1 MKINGSSKIGIWK
14 YSQTSEYERGDFI
27 VVGDKIYYCESD
39 VSGVLPDSPGSEEYF
54 SMYPGNMIKTKEEYY
69 KILEN
74 PEVATDMYVSGRAL
88 TEILQDSF
96 FGLGCNGE
104 IVSKVDYSG
113 SEEIASG
120 FSHTLSGGRTVV
132 DDIITDPDYNNGV
145 ALLSRDL
152 PSIKRYIGSSGGA
165 ASGSTNYIYCDRNKC
180 IGCWNCI
187 KVCRGNYIKK
197 TITNELVI
205 HNGND
210 GGNAENWNMP
220 VSICP
225 TGALAYSTEDSPEVQ
240 REMEIFNSL
249 NNNPA
254 EPEYDIIVYGA
265 TPDSTVRV
273 PTTTVM
279 PYDETWTSESIA
291 LCFDNSYSLDS
302 SFFSEAGLRSFIL
315 DNSDM
320 IFSSSYSGETLSEA
334 AINDL
339 FNNEFSVA
347 EIQNNAVL
355 EWKSG
360 VIEDYT
366 RSDNG
371 AIKISKTTTTNVLN
385 PNPPEGSSFKP
396 LLVSDREGSNASIF
410 LEALEVNSNF
420 IAALDRYASLNL
432 GMPSGSLRVIRKSTK
447 VVQEGE
453 KEETVYNEIIVSSPI
468 DSTLAV
474 IDSIWSRIKN
484 NTNVSQD
491 ILTTAISASLL
502 DTSNPTDTYHTFGT
516 YVRYY
521 ISNIVYPNIRYL
533 DIHKETSFASL
544 TATTSIANPAS
555 GIKDSLHW
563 GKTLDQVK
571 GYLRNDSGYYS
582 TSRSRYEMPP
592 IGRDS
597 EGPLG
602 IFTEA
607 ALSVST
613 DPRSEE
619 ARAKVALTNGIDCIR
634 ISYRALKAAGLLG
647 QNLNEENEERNNL
660 AALVREIRQQG
671 GYATCLI
678 NISHANST
686 PIIYVGGDMT
696 YSAASSQ
703 NWNTYTK
710 EEYQDILD
718 KLFKSNLGD
727 MKSLTL
733 QENFIT
739 SRISEWYNG
748 TSYSSNTLVDN
759 LSYSEWEALLN
770 SRAGENG
777 ADNLSVISSTSITP
791 RYNTILTGGN
801 GLLDGTVV
809 YDSSISVISTINPS
823 PYVLLRQYTY
833 KSDGVAYRIQ
843 ELVDQDYGLIWFRSA
858 SLRQNKFS
866 NPTDWKEVAANVQAI
881 LSKVS
886 EMTNFIESRE
896 DRYNTFRYR
905 SLPVDRLTTRTA
917 LPAELPDPQLVTVIL
932 YETIGPAN
940 DRKRTTY
947 TVVLNASGEDDY
959 RYYVNSDV
967 YAYIDSS
974 RVIHIDSDSGNTD
987 IGLLDVYYR
996 ESDTQQTIEI

>member
-14 YSQTSEYERGDFI
+14 YSQTSEYERGDFV

-74 PEVATDMYVSGRAL
+74 PEVATDMYVSGKAL

-120 FSHTLSGGRTVV
+120 FSHTLTGGRTVV

-165 ASGSTNYIYCDRNKC
+165 ASGSTNFIYCDRNKC

-187 KVCRGNYIKK
+187 KVCSGNFIKK

-205 HNGND
+205 NED
-210 GGNAENWNMP
+210 GNATNWNMP

-225 TGALAYSTEDSPEVQ
+225 TGALAYSTENSDEVQ
-240 REMEIFNSL
+240 REREIYNTLYNYSDDG
-249 NNNPA
+249 
-254 EPEYDIIVYGA
+254 EPDYDIVVYGC

-279 PYDETWTSESIA
+279 PYGETWATESIA

-302 SFFSEAGLRSFIL
+302 SFFSEAGLRTFIL
-315 DNSDM
+315 ENSDI
-320 IFSSSYSGETLSEA
+320 IFSSDYSGETLSEA

-366 RSDNG
+366 RYDNG
-371 AIKISKTTTTNVLN
+371 NIKISKTTTTNVLN
-385 PNPPEGSSFKP
+385 PNPPEESSFKP
-396 LLVSDREGSNASIF
+396 LLVSDKEGSNASIF

-420 IAALDRYASLNL
+420 VTALDRYAALNL
-432 GMPSGSLRVIRKSTK
+432 GMPSGSLRVVRKSTK
-447 VVQEGE
+447 VVQEGK
-453 KEETVYNEIIVSSPI
+453 KEETVYNEVTVNSPMS
-468 DSTLAV
+468 STLTAV
-474 IDSIWSRIKN
+474 DSIWQRIKSAG
-484 NTNVSQD
+484 VSQELLKKA
-491 ILTTAISASLL
+491 ITANLL
-502 DTSNPTDTYHTFGT
+502 VTNDPTDTYHTFGT
-516 YVRYY
+516 YARYY
-521 ISNIVYPNIRYL
+521 VSNVVYPNMRYL
-533 DIHKETSFASL
+533 DIHKKMTFTSLSVN
-544 TATTSIANPAS
+544 TATNTPATNYSI
-555 GIKDSLHW
+555 SLHW
-563 GKTLDQVK
+563 AKTIDQIK
-571 GYLRNDSGYYS
+571 NYLRNDSGYYS

-592 IGRDS
+592 IGREL

-607 ALSVST
+607 ALTGSI

-619 ARAKVALTNGIDCIR
+619 ARARVALTNGIDCIR
-634 ISYRALKAAGLLG
+634 ISYKALKAAGLVRIG
-647 QNLNEENEERNNL
+647 HESDDL

-671 GYATCLI
+671 GYATYLI
-678 NISHANST
+678 NVSHANST
-686 PIIYVGGDMT
+686 PIIYVGGDTT

-718 KLFKSNLGD
+718 KLFKSSLSNI
-727 MKSLTL
+727 KSLTL

-748 TSYSSNTLVDN
+748 TSYGSSTLVDN
-759 LSYSEWEALLN
+759 LSYSEWETLFN
-770 SRAGENG
+770 SRKDENG
-777 ADNLSVISSTSITP
+777 ADNLSVVSATSITP
-791 RYNTILTGGN
+791 RYFSILKTSASDTN
-801 GLLDGTVV
+801 LVDNTVV
-809 YDSSISVISTINPS
+809 YDSSISVITTINPS

-886 EMTNFIESRE
+886 EMTNYIESRE
-896 DRYNTFRYR
+896 DRYNTFRFR

-932 YETIGPAN
+932 YETVGPVN
-940 DRKRTTY
+940 NRKRTTY
-947 TVVLNASGEDDY
+947 TVVLDASGQDDY
-959 RYYVNSDV
+959 RYYVNGDV

-974 RVIHIDSDSGNTD
+974 RVVHIDSDSGNTD